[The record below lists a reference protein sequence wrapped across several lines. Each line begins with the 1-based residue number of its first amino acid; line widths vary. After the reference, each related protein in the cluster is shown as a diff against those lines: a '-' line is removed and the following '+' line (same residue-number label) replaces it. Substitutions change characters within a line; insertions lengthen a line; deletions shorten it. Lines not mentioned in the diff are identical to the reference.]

1 MLICPT
7 VFLKVKQEYAM
18 KEQQNG
24 HKCHATIPSQKSENS
39 KNSINFFSHSQLQ
52 YRLCDLISD

>member
-7 VFLKVKQEYAM
+7 VFLKVKQECTLIAM
-18 KEQQNG
+18 KVQQDG

-39 KNSINFFSHSQLQ
+39 
-52 YRLCDLISD
+52 